1 MRTFPSQTS
10 FSNFARWSALMIA
23 LALTFAGCDRGA
35 AGLALDNKAAKQSL
49 VQFLDTWKADVAIA
63 EFRSTHSQVVATDLD
78 WENGVQLTRYVL
90 GDEKDDGTNQ
100 HVTVDLD
107 VRDAQ
112 GGTATQRIEYIIGT
126 SPQVTIFRA
135 Y

>member
-1 MRTFPSQTS
+1 MQTIHS
-10 FSNFARWSALMIA
+10 ETQFLNFARWSSLMIA
-23 LALTFAGCDRGA
+23 VALTFAACDRGA
-35 AGLALDNKAAKQSL
+35 AGLALDKQAAKQTL
-49 VQFLDTWKADVAIA
+49 VQFLDSWKAGVSIA
-63 EFRSTHSQVVATDLD
+63 EFRSTHPRVVASDLD

-90 GDEKDDGTNQ
+90 GDEKDDGTNL

-112 GGTATQRIEYIIGT
+112 GGTGSQRIEYIIGT